1 MEREITYLLVT
12 IHGDH
17 TEKERVV
24 DYLLDGEMDGKI
36 PDDCATRPFNSIAE
50 IVKTSGELA
59 KNEENY
65 LGGN

>member
-36 PDDCATRPFNSIAE
+36 PDDCATRTFNSIAE

>member
-24 DYLLDGEMDGKI
+24 DYLLDGEMDGNI
-36 PDDCATRPFNSIAE
+36 PDA
-50 IVKTSGELA
+50 
-59 KNEENY
+59 
-65 LGGN
+65 